1 MTDVVAVAFPTQFHW
16 GEFLLI
22 YGRAIR
28 SSSAADE
35 DDDNDDDD
43 EINCCPVV
51 FDDES
56 GHILEL
62 QGS

>member
-1 MTDVVAVAFPTQFHW
+1 MAFPTQFHW

-43 EINCCPVV
+43 EIICCPVV